1 MQVSL
6 KKVLIV
12 GPIRYRPIPG
22 IFLLLLLLENDNP
35 DQPASCKKS
44 SGQTG
49 LLQMIILMDQPFEND
64 HQDGTTS

>member
-22 IFLLLLLLENDNP
+22 IFLLPLLLLGKIVIHAQD
-35 DQPASCKKS
+35 
-44 SGQTG
+44 
-49 LLQMIILMDQPFEND
+49 LRILRSLGYEDP
-64 HQDGTTS
+64 